1 MLENKHIRFGCN
13 VISYG
18 DVAETIN
25 HSLMA
30 EKCDFDAVTLPDH
43 LFHPLMK
50 DFLTEPPWEVFTV
63 LAAIGSKTRN
73 IRIMPVVTDSV
84 RRHPVLLAHT
94 IATLD
99 HITGGRAMLGLGAGE
114 AFNISPLK
122 DVKWDK
128 PYTMLKE
135 AVGLIKMF
143 WASSIE
149 KPVTF
154 RGEYFR
160 VNRAFLG
167 FKPLQKPF
175 PPIYIGGYGPKI
187 RKLVG
192 AEGNGWIPMMYTPK
206 LYKRDL
212 KLIIETAKKVGRQP
226 KEIDPAL
233 LTITVILPDSDKARE
248 AIINR
253 GRSLLALRPPLLKDL
268 GCKEVD
274 ESLVCWRMAFTE
286 KQKKELLKQAN
297 AIPERMV
304 QKTIIAGTA
313 DDAIGQIEDFIQSG
327 LKHLVVAPLIS
338 WFKETVEAYRDKI
351 IPYFREQNKK

>member
-1 MLENKHIRFGCN
+1 
-13 VISYG
+13 
-18 DVAETIN
+18 
-25 HSLMA
+25 
-30 EKCDFDAVTLPDH
+30 
-43 LFHPLMK
+43 MK
-50 DFLTEPPWEVFTV
+50 GFLTEPPWEVFTV
-63 LAAIGSKTRN
+63 LAVIGSKTRN

-84 RRHPVLLAHT
+84 RRHTVLLAHT

-99 HITGGRAMLGLGAGE
+99 HVTGGRAMLGLGAGE
-114 AFNISPLK
+114 AFNISPIE
-122 DVKWDK
+122 DMGWDK
-128 PYTMLKE
+128 PYTRLKE

-149 KPVTF
+149 RPVTF
-154 RGEYFR
+154 RGEYFK

-187 RKLVG
+187 RKLVC
-192 AEGNGWIPMMYTPK
+192 AEGSGWIPMMYTPK

-253 GRSLLALRPPLLKDL
+253 GRSLLALRPSLLKDL
-268 GCKEVD
+268 GCEEVD
-274 ESLVCWRMAFTE
+274 ENLVWWKMAFTDE
-286 KQKKELLKQAN
+286 QKKGLLKQAN
-297 AIPERMV
+297 AIQDRIV
-304 QKTIIAGTA
+304 QKTVIAGTA
-313 DDAIGQIEDFIQSG
+313 ADAIEQIEDFIQSG
-327 LKHLVVAPLIS
+327 LKYLVVAPLIP
-338 WFKETVEAYRDKI
+338 WFKETVKEYRDKI
-351 IPYFREQNKK
+351 IPYFREPNK